1 MTWGSES
8 VTFNDKQ
15 VVALYNMEV
24 TGQLSDGL
32 YENWNAGNC
41 AWWGDVSYGPENRSP
56 VHLGRF
62 NYSLKRIEKEM
73 IEIGCDDRMTAYI
86 NSADQY
92 CDITDP
98 QQRYQFRSDVD
109 TIMYAMQHGYRI
121 AQGDYDKAFDLAVE
135 TLTHPEQSFYKV
147 KMILNYYPDLP
158 TAIHTI
164 VPREFFNRQARIKL
178 IGEVFEKMKACI
190 AEIR

>member
-24 TGQLSDGL
+24 TGQLSDGM
-32 YENWNAGNC
+32 YENWN
-41 AWWGDVSYGPENRSP
+41 VSYGPENRSP

-98 QQRYQFRSDVD
+98 NERYQFRSDVD

-121 AQGDYDKAFDLAVE
+121 AEGNYDKAFDLAVDA
-135 TLTHPEQSFYKV
+135 LTHPEQSFYKV
-147 KMILNYYPDLP
+147 KMILNYYSDLP

-164 VPREFFNRQARIKL
+164 IPREFFDKQARIKL